1 MGKILYAE
9 DDEAMREMVTDML
22 AKAGHTVRTVPNG
35 TAALAELRSD
45 EPDLILL
52 DYRMGEPNG
61 FEVCR
66 RIKSDPRLEHLPVLM
81 LTAESELEDRIA
93 GFDAGANDYLP
104 KPFDSREL
112 IARVRAL
119 LRLSEQGR
127 ELNPTTGLPG
137 GNSIEREFE
146 RRRVLG
152 ERFTLTYLDLDFF
165 KPFNDRFGFPLAN
178 GLIESLGL
186 QLRKLVS
193 NSDHFA
199 AHIGG
204 DDFVLMS
211 DQGVARQL
219 AERVQEGFEA
229 AVLRAVPAE
238 VAASGSYRGKLR
250 SGDEGD
256 VPLTR
261 LSAALLHLNP
271 DTMPPYSEMGEM
283 AARAKK
289 LVKEAGTGGLVEV
302 EVDG

>member
-22 AKAGHTVRTVPNG
+22 AKAGHTVRTVPDG
-35 TAALAELRSD
+35 RTALAELRID
-45 EPDLILL
+45 PPDLILL

-66 RIKSDPRLEHLPVLM
+66 RIKTDPRLEHLPVLM

-112 IARVRAL
+112 LARVRAL

-137 GNSIEREFE
+137 GSSIEREFE
-146 RRRVLG
+146 RRRARG

-165 KPFNDRFGFPLAN
+165 KPFNDRFGFPKAN
-178 GLIESLGL
+178 GLIETLGRL
-186 QLRKLVS
+186 LRGLVS
-193 NSDHFA
+193 DSDHFA

-204 DDFVLMS
+204 DDFLLMS
-211 DQGVARQL
+211 DQGVARPLTERIQ
-219 AERVQEGFEA
+219 AEFFEEVQRV
-229 AVLRAVPAE
+229 VPPD
-238 VAASGSYRGKLR
+238 VAADGSYRGKLR
-250 SGDEGD
+250 SGIDGD

-261 LSAALLHLNP
+261 ISAALLHLDP
-271 DTMPPYSEMGEM
+271 DSMPAYPQLGEI
-283 AARAKK
+283 AAAAKK
-289 LVKEAGTGGLVEV
+289 LAKDSGTGGIVEV